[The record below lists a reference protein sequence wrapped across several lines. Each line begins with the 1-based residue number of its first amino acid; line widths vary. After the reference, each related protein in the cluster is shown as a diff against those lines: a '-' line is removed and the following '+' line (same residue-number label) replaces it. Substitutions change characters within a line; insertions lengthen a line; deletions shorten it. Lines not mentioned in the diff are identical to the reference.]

1 MLASCLQCKQNNW
14 KLAVRLLTS
23 KIGSCNMSL
32 FSKCSANKKKS
43 PPLTEGNRWGAYTA
57 KCTMK
62 LSTAGLLLGTKHIH
76 ITFDS
81 GGHVQSKTQ
90 KKKLVGEGEKRQKE
104 KYHTFNLSQH
114 KQAWLIAH
122 HVQYTTP
129 ILHPIRNVREW
140 TQVHSKE
147 TQDLRMQNQ
156 TQSNG
161 KSRNPQSKNL
171 S

>member
-1 MLASCLQCKQNNW
+1 MLASCLQCKQTNW

-32 FSKCSANKKKS
+32 FSKCSANQKNG
-43 PPLTEGNRWGAYTA
+43 PPQTEGNRWGAYTA
-57 KCTMK
+57 KCTIK

-81 GGHVQSKTQ
+81 GWHVQSKTQ
-90 KKKLVGEGEKRQKE
+90 KKKLVGEGVKRPKEKYHTDRGMASGWRGTKNKRKVPYRHRKKASGWGGQKTKK

-122 HVQYTTP
+122 NVQ
-129 ILHPIRNVREW
+129 
-140 TQVHSKE
+140 
-147 TQDLRMQNQ
+147 
-156 TQSNG
+156 
-161 KSRNPQSKNL
+161 
-171 S
+171 